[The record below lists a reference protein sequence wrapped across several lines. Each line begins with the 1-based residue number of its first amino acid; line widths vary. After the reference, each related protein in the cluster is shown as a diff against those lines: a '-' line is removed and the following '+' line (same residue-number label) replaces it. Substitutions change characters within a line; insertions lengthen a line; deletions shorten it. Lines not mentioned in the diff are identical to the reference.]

1 MKFSHDMQYQ
11 LITKE
16 SMYAGYFQLN
26 RYSYQI
32 ELYQGG
38 WSPVFQREIFERGH
52 AAAALLVDADNE
64 KVVLIEQFRPGAVG
78 VNQNPWLI
86 ELVAGIIETGEKP
99 EEVVRR
105 ESIEEAGCE
114 VKRVKKLYEYLVTPG
129 GSTESVCLYLAE
141 VDATNLV
148 EIAGLETENENIKV
162 LSFSVEEAF
171 RLLNS
176 GKVNNGMTL
185 IALQWLQ
192 LNWKKGVDL
201 FAV

>member
-11 LITKE
+11 LVKKE

-38 WSPVFQREIFERGH
+38 WSPVFQREVFERGH
-52 AAAALLVDADNE
+52 AAAALLIDQANE
-64 KVVLIEQFRPGAVG
+64 KVVLVEQFRPGAVG
-78 VNQNPWLI
+78 FNQNPWLI
-86 ELVAGIIETGEKP
+86 ELVAGIIETDETP
-99 EEVVRR
+99 EEVIRR
-105 ESIEEAGCE
+105 ESVEEAGCE
-114 VKRVKKLYEYLVTPG
+114 VKRLKPLYQYLVTPG
-129 GSTESVCLYLAE
+129 GSTESVCLFLAE

-148 EIAGLETENENIKV
+148 EVAGLEFENENIRV
-162 LSFSVEEAF
+162 LSYSIAEALA
-171 RLLNS
+171 LLES
-176 GKVNNGMTL
+176 GQVNNGMTL

-192 LNWKKGVDL
+192 FNWNKKADL